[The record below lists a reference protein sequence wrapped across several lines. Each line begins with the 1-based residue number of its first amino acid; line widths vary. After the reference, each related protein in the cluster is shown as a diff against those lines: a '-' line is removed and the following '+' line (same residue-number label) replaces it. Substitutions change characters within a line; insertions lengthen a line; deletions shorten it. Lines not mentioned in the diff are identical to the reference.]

1 MNSQN
6 TLGIDFAKV
15 DQIPLHKTG
24 TTALGA
30 NGRMYVYAK
39 AGATIALDNAVV
51 NIALSGSEYVAAA
64 SGGLWNANGTALAA
78 NDYAWFWKDI
88 TGT

>member
-6 TLGIDFAKV
+6 TLGIDFTKV

-24 TTALGA
+24 TTALGE

-39 AGATIALDNAVV
+39 AGATIADDNAVA
-51 NIALSGSEYVAAA
+51 NITLSSGEYVAAA
-64 SGGLWNANGTALAA
+64 SGGTWNANGTALAA
-78 NDYAWFWKDI
+78 GDFAWFFKDI